1 MAVTRIMSCMTAA
14 AEAPED
20 DARYRALLA
29 RDARF
34 DGCFF
39 TGVSST
45 GIYCRP
51 VCRAR
56 TPHRDN
62 CQFFTLAAQAERAGF
77 RPCLRCRPELA
88 PGRLKRLPGAAPWSG
103 QDAAGILAVQAAQ
116 LLDATPLSGA
126 GRPGMPPLAQR
137 LGVSDRHLRRIFES
151 QLGVSPLQYLQTRRL
166 LCAKQLLTDT
176 TLAVPEVARLSGF
189 GSQRRFHAAFTDHYG
204 LNPSSLRRRSAAVPA
219 QPGVLLKLAYRPPYD
234 APAMLAFFAQRQL
247 DGVEQVAPDAGT
259 LTLARTVRLHQSGQ
273 TLSGWV
279 QGQFDP
285 HCARLNLRV
294 SESLQ
299 PLLPLLLAKVR
310 AWLDLDADPQAID
323 AQLHAHFPNG
333 DGLRLPGTLDGFELA
348 VRAVLG
354 QQISVAAARTLA
366 QRLVARWGEAMPTP
380 IAGLDRLFPSPE
392 ALAQASSDALGALG
406 LTRQKQAAIQ
416 GLARLLHSGELRLEP
431 GADVAATLA
440 TLQSLPG
447 VGDWTAQYIAM
458 RALGWPDALP
468 ASDAALHRALGLQG
482 QARAAQATLVMAQA
496 WQPWRSYGVIRAW
509 ASLPLPALAA
519 PEPISERPVEQLNAR
534 RYLNNSKLTISDR
547 A

>member
-1 MAVTRIMSCMTAA
+1 MSHMSAA
-14 AEAPED
+14 APAPQAPD
-20 DARYRALLA
+20 GDACYRALLA

-51 VCRAR
+51 VCRVR
-56 TPHRDN
+56 TPRRAN
-62 CQFFTLAAQAERAGF
+62 CRFFTLAAQAERAGF

-88 PGRLKRLPGAAPWSG
+88 PGRRSPLPGTAPWST
-103 QDAAGILAVQAAQ
+103 QDAAGILAAQAAQ
-116 LLDATPLSGA
+116 LIDATPLA
-126 GRPGMPPLAQR
+126 GPSLAGMPQLALR

-189 GSQRRFHAAFTDHYG
+189 GSQRRFHAAFTSHYG
-204 LNPSSLRRRSAAVPA
+204 VNPSSLRRHSAALPA
-219 QPGVLLKLAYRPPYD
+219 QPGLLLKLAYRPPYD

-247 DGVEQVAPDAGT
+247 DGVERAAPDAGT

-279 QGQFDP
+279 QGQFEPDR
-285 HCARLNLRV
+285 ARLNLRV

-299 PLLPLLLAKVR
+299 PMLPLLLAKVR
-310 AWLDLDADPQAID
+310 GWLDLDADPQAINQ
-323 AQLHAHFPNG
+323 QLHPHFPNG

-366 QRLVARWGEAMPTP
+366 QRLVARWGEALLTP

-392 ALAQASSDALGALG
+392 ALAQASGDALGAQG

-431 GADVAATLA
+431 GADVAATLT

-468 ASDAALHRALGLQG
+468 ASDVALHRALGLQG
-482 QARAAQATLVMAQA
+482 QARAAQATLVVAQA

-509 ASLPLPALAA
+509 ASLPLPTRAA
-519 PEPISERPVEQLNAR
+519 PGPISERPVELLNA
-534 RYLNNSKLTISDR
+534 T
-547 A
+547 

>member
-1 MAVTRIMSCMTAA
+1 MSHMSAA
-14 AEAPED
+14 APAPQAPDD
-20 DARYRALLA
+20 DACYRALLA

-51 VCRAR
+51 VCRVR
-56 TPHRDN
+56 TPSRAN
-62 CQFFTLAAQAERAGF
+62 CRFFTLAAQAERAGF

-88 PGRLKRLPGAAPWSG
+88 PGRRSPLPGTAPWST
-103 QDAAGILAVQAAQ
+103 QDAAGILAAQAVQ
-116 LLDATPLSGA
+116 LLDATPLA
-126 GRPGMPPLAQR
+126 GPSLAGMPQLALR

-189 GSQRRFHAAFTDHYG
+189 GSQRRFHAAFTSHYG
-204 LNPSSLRRRSAAVPA
+204 LNPSSLRRHSAALPA
-219 QPGVLLKLAYRPPYD
+219 QPGLLLKLAYRPPYD

-247 DGVEQVAPDAGT
+247 DGVERAAPDAGT

-279 QGQFDP
+279 QGQFEPDR
-285 HCARLNLRV
+285 ARLNLRV

-299 PLLPLLLAKVR
+299 PMLPLLLARVR
-310 AWLDLDADPQAID
+310 GWLDLDADPQAINQ
-323 AQLHAHFPNG
+323 QLHPHFPHG

-366 QRLVARWGEAMPTP
+366 QRLVARWGEALQTP
-380 IAGLDRLFPSPE
+380 ITGLNRLFPSPE
-392 ALAQASSDALGALG
+392 ALALASSDALGALG

-431 GADVAATLA
+431 GADVAVTLA

-482 QARAAQATLVMAQA
+482 QARAAQATLVLAQA

-519 PEPISERPVEQLNAR
+519 PEPIRDRPAEPLIAP
-534 RYLNNSKLTISDR
+534 
-547 A
+547 